1 MARHFTPNNVSLVVA
16 LILLLV
22 LLVRPMTSYYQLN
35 ARPVTI
41 EAKNTTHLTQ
51 LPKKLHC
58 IPGPTPEASPYT
70 VNLDP
75 VGVCGI
81 QETIAEQANY
91 RLVGGIGGSL
101 LDN

>member
-1 MARHFTPNNVSLVVA
+1 
-16 LILLLV
+16 
-22 LLVRPMTSYYQLN
+22 MTSYYQLN
-35 ARPVTI
+35 ARPVVI
-41 EAKNTTHLTQ
+41 KAKNTTHLTD
-51 LPKKLHC
+51 LPKKAQC

-91 RLVGGIGGSL
+91 RIVDGIGGSL
-101 LDN
+101 LGN